1 MPPEYTKVKQYD
13 DFQGT
18 VWQMGI
24 LLVDM
29 MLSTAFRTFKHPRD
43 ASTKPP
49 YVPKHLSPGNCFF
62 LFFSDCFA
70 TNNPIEAIVFF
81 CLYSVIGK
89 CCQSQEICLQY
100 FVNITILGQNACW
113 MLQKTIHLARKTF
126 PNFFRVLSMK
136 LCHLSCSCCSTEV
149 KNFIHWLLDTKRL
162 NCPRLR
168 EILKHPWIA
177 HQTN

>member
-1 MPPEYTKVKQYD
+1 
-13 DFQGT
+13 
-18 VWQMGI
+18 MGI

-113 MLQKTIHLARKTF
+113 MLQNTIHLARKTF